1 MDIIGGNE
9 KQTKKVE
16 RATTR
21 TFTTGL
27 YMLRAKQLGLSFSEL
42 ESITAG
48 DVYDMIIEQQND
60 DYKYPYKATQAD
72 FDKFAKG

>member
-1 MDIIGGNE
+1 MDNVGGNG

-21 TFTTGL
+21 PFTTGL
-27 YMLRAKQLGLSFSEL
+27 YMLRVKQLGLSFSDL
-42 ESITAG
+42 EIITAG

-60 DYKYPYKATQAD
+60 DCKYPYKATQVD